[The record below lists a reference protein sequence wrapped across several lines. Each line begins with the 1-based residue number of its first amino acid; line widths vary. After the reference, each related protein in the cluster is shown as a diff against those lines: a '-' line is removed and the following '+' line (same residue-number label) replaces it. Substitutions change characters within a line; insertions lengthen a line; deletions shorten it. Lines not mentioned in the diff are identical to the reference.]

1 MSHRHIIGQ
10 CDSAA
15 LDGWEK
21 RGAIEV
27 HTLGSETQKMLIH
40 VWKWPVDVL
49 NVPKFTF
56 LTPEMNK

>member
-40 VWKWPVDVL
+40 V
-49 NVPKFTF
+49 
-56 LTPEMNK
+56 